1 MTTQQNVQ
9 PTSGTDTAVVA
20 VFASH
25 EFAEAAVNQLA
36 ASHFDITKIS
46 VVGRGGFHQEEIA
59 GFYNVGDRVR
69 IWGENGAFWGG
80 LWGLLM
86 GGLFVTIPVLGPIVV
101 VGHLAIMVVAAIEG
115 AVVVGGLSALGA
127 ALYSV
132 GIPKDSVVRYEEAV
146 KADNALVIV
155 HGTPSEV
162 ERARAILQS
171 RHPTQ
176 VDIHKNLNIEPAQT
190 QPLR

>member
-1 MTTQQNVQ
+1 
-9 PTSGTDTAVVA
+9 
-20 VFASH
+20 
-25 EFAEAAVNQLA
+25 
-36 ASHFDITKIS
+36 
-46 VVGRGGFHQEEIA
+46 
-59 GFYNVGDRVR
+59 
-69 IWGENGAFWGG
+69 
-80 LWGLLM
+80 
-86 GGLFVTIPVLGPIVV
+86 
-101 VGHLAIMVVAAIEG
+101 MVVAAIEG
-115 AVVVGGLSALGA
+115 AVVVGGVSALGA
-127 ALYSV
+127 ALCSV

>member
-1 MTTQQNVQ
+1 MTTQQNVP

-20 VFASH
+20 VFANH

-46 VVGRGGFHQEEIA
+46 VVGRGGFHKEEVG
-59 GFYNVGDRVR
+59 GFYNAGDRVR
-69 IWGENGAFWGG
+69 IWGKNGAFWGG

-86 GGLFVTIPVLGPIVV
+86 GGLFVTLPVLGPIVV

-132 GIPKDSVVRYEEAV
+132 GIPNDSVVRYEEAL

-155 HGTPSEV
+155 HGTPSDV

-171 RHPTQ
+171 QHPTQ
-176 VDIHKNLNIEPAQT
+176 LDIHKNLNMDPA
-190 QPLR
+190 